1 MILKK
6 QEDAQGNRIRW
17 LVEQNFEKRKSTL
30 NFFLSLASVTLLL
43 YCKFFDAFQWSN
55 PIYCFFYIVWKNI
68 YIFEKISGMTKMVT
82 FHWERKYP
90 DFQCP
95 TVISWRRAF
104 VFSQRWFINQKECQ
118 TVSDTTWQLLCME
131 RSWQE
136 YKNVYEG

>member
-55 PIYCFFYIVWKNI
+55 PIYCFFLYCLKKYIYIWKNI
-68 YIFEKISGMTKMVT
+68 WYDKNGHISLGTKVSRFSMSDCDLMTQGICFFSKMIYQSKRMPNSQWHYLAT
-82 FHWERKYP
+82 FMHG
-90 DFQCP
+90 
-95 TVISWRRAF
+95 T
-104 VFSQRWFINQKECQ
+104 
-118 TVSDTTWQLLCME
+118 QLT
-131 RSWQE
+131 
-136 YKNVYEG
+136 GI